1 MKLSPTMQRTIE
13 QLAAKY
19 EVDLARPG
27 AYLRLEMPG
36 FDRLSVENI
45 GGNRIS
51 VAHYYE
57 QNGDLIADPE
67 IVFFTC
73 WLGWYAVEITQ
84 VFTGWR
90 RLASIDE
97 RGHITAADLSRQA
110 DVARF
115 ANRWARNIQE
125 EGWQEHGRLARVARP
140 GLRKAS

>member
-1 MKLSPTMQRTIE
+1 MQRTIE
-13 QLAAKY
+13 QLAAKHG
-19 EVDLARPG
+19 VDLAHAG
-27 AYLRLEMPG
+27 AHLRLEMPNY
-36 FDRLSVENI
+36 DRLVIENI
-45 GGNRIS
+45 GQNRIS
-51 VAHYYE
+51 VAHYFE

-115 ANRWARNIQE
+115 ANSWARNIAAQ
-125 EGWQEHGRLARVARP
+125 GWEEHGRLARVERP
-140 GLRKAS
+140 GLRKAG